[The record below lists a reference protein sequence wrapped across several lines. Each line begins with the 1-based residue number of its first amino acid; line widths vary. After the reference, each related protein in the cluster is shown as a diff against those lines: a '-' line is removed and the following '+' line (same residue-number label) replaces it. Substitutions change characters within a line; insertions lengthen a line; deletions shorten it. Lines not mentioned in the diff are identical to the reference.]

1 MPPGMQ
7 MPQSAQMPSAANPMG
22 GPHTTQVCVTQAMID
37 KYGGPNPAPQ
47 RGNCQVTDVTL
58 KPDGMKARIS
68 CSGQMDATGT
78 VESTWKADGTTKSTA
93 HLTGTMQMGTRT
105 QPIDVTTQ
113 STSVYKGPDC
123 GTVQPIQMP
132 AAK

>member
-1 MPPGMQ
+1 
-7 MPQSAQMPSAANPMG
+7 
-22 GPHTTQVCVTQAMID
+22 MID